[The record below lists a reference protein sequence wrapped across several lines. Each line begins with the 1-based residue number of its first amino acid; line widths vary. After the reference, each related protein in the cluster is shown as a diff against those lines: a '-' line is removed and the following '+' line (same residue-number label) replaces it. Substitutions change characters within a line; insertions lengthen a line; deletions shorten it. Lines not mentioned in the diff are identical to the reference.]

1 MTHRFVKNSIFFKK
15 SFWEVSNH
23 GWMDKQNVTHTNNRI
38 LFSLSQEENA
48 GSYDNMKECGK
59 HYAKK
64 NKPVTKE
71 QTLYDSTCIK

>member
-1 MTHRFVKNSIFFKK
+1 
-15 SFWEVSNH
+15 
-23 GWMDKQNVTHTNNRI
+23 MDKQNVTHTNNRI